1 MKVALDEIG
10 PFLGIT
16 GYNYERTAQ
25 AVLDIRGENEGSSF
39 DSFDDILAHIV
50 ERFP

>member
-1 MKVALDEIG
+1 MAKYGELLEKVNSDSITDTTGMKVALDEIG

-25 AVLDIRGENEGSSF
+25 AVLI
-39 DSFDDILAHIV
+39 
-50 ERFP
+50 